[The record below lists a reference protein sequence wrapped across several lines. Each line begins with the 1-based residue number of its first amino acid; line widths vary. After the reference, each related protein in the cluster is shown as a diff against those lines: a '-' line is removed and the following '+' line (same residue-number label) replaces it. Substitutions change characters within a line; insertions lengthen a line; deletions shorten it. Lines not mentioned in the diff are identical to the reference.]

1 MSQFAEALRCLYQD
15 KDAVYLWPEGFAA
28 AAAVCTESRASLDTA
43 WTDLASMTD
52 SYVLVLAT
60 VLHTDPYMAL
70 HGRSDWSQYADD
82 SDQSDEEAAE
92 DDSEEAVEDDSDQ
105 SDEKAAEDDSEEA
118 VEDDSDQS
126 DEGAAEDDSEEA
138 AEDDSDQSDEKAPE
152 RRPLDFRKLFT
163 GRKTMPLKGALMR
176 ELILRELN
184 DAKDQAS
191 NLLEHYYE
199 ATYHNPQPPPPT
211 PEQWED
217 RTQDF
222 VFVAGSYALNEWLR
236 RTGGMP
242 TWAPNDMDVW
252 VSENDLRANRFI
264 RYLVPAVEALGI
276 RLWPI
281 RPTLQSELEGD
292 CYGCDS
298 VEFADYQCFPVD
310 RAKDARGSSGVA
322 ITEVHDFV
330 YSVDDPM
337 LADSERLLKHLL
349 SKPGIDTDKAVEPL
363 MPTCDRFRFNHR
375 RSWRTPH
382 RPRYEYD
389 EERWTEALRA
399 SCEHRTY
406 DKLSV
411 ISTKS
416 YADDTVVCPDAMIS
430 RFDLDICQCAMVVNS
445 MTGGKQFLF
454 GRGTREAIARRR
466 ASALFVN
473 SYRLPAR
480 IQKYEGRG
488 FTFDEGWESNWRAW
502 LATQPPAPTAGEKE
516 TRDVETHPAFVS
528 LHRFWTTG
536 VYEQPEELCRDE
548 STGYVWKWKLHGRVY
563 EPAGPFAREMVAWK
577 ERELEHASSSSGA
590 AAASA
595 GDGGKRK
602 RAAWSDRLS
611 EAIYQR
617 RSIRGVKR
625 AKQTEIVEATRRAG
639 GAETTTAEKS
649 AATERT
655 TTATRAVGAAAAA
668 TAAAAAAATR
678 GTATAAARSR
688 FHAPFFAGRS
698 MRGS

>member
-1 MSQFAEALRCLYQD
+1 MITVTRQLTYRMSLFAEALRCLYQD

-28 AAAVCTESRASLDTA
+28 AAAVCTESCASLDTA

-52 SYVLVLAT
+52 SYVLRLASA
-60 VLHTDPYMAL
+60 LHTDPYMAL
-70 HGRSDWSQYADD
+70 HAD
-82 SDQSDEEAAE
+82 DQSD
-92 DDSEEAVEDDSDQ
+92 
-105 SDEKAAEDDSEEA
+105 
-118 VEDDSDQS
+118 
-126 DEGAAEDDSEEA
+126 EEA
-138 AEDDSDQSDEKAPE
+138 AEDDSDQSDEEAPE
-152 RRPLDFRKLFT
+152 RRPLDFRKLFA

-191 NLLEHYYE
+191 NLLEHGAETTYY
-199 ATYHNPQPPPPT
+199 NPPPPPPT
-211 PEQWED
+211 RKQWED

-236 RTGGMP
+236 RIGPGVP

-281 RPTLQSELEGD
+281 RPTRQSELEGD
-292 CYGCDS
+292 CYGRDS

-349 SKPGIDTDKAVEPL
+349 SKPDIDTNMAVEPL
-363 MPTCDRFRFNHR
+363 MPTCSQFRFNQCQER
-375 RSWRTPH
+375 RSFGYVEPS
-382 RPRYEYD
+382 ECD
-389 EERWTEALRA
+389 EERWTEALQA

-416 YADDTVVCPDAMIS
+416 YADDTVICPKAMIG
-430 RFDLDICQCAMVVNS
+430 RFDLDICQCAMTTNS
-445 MTGGKQFLF
+445 MTGGKHFLF
-454 GRGTREAIARRR
+454 GGGAEKAIERRR

-480 IQKYEGRG
+480 IQKYVGRG

-502 LATQPPAPTAGEKE
+502 VKTQPPAPNAGEKK

-528 LHRFWTTG
+528 LDRYWRTG
-536 VYEQPEELCRDE
+536 TYEQPEELCRDA
-548 STGYVWKWKLHGRVY
+548 STGWVWKWKLHGRAI
-563 EPAGPFAREMVAWK
+563 ESSRD
-577 ERELEHASSSSGA
+577 LEHASSSSGA
-590 AAASA
+590 AAASV

-602 RAAWSDRLS
+602 RAAASDAADS
-611 EAIYQR
+611 DGAAPEAEG
-617 RSIRGVKR
+617 GVKR
-625 AKQTEIVEATRRAG
+625 AKQTET
-639 GAETTTAEKS
+639 
-649 AATERT
+649 
-655 TTATRAVGAAAAA
+655 
-668 TAAAAAAATR
+668 
-678 GTATAAARSR
+678 
-688 FHAPFFAGRS
+688 
-698 MRGS
+698 